1 MLRNQEQ
8 VARLHHLMVQ
18 RHNRLMTKLKYSV
31 NMSPPAEE
39 ALRRGA
45 ERAAGFIQAL
55 EWVRHPEHGD
65 PEWMGMLDRL
75 IDA

>member
-1 MLRNQEQ
+1 
-8 VARLHHLMVQ
+8 
-18 RHNRLMTKLKYSV
+18 MTKMKYTITL
-31 NMSPPAEE
+31 SPQAEE

-55 EWVRHPEHGD
+55 EWVRHPESDD
-65 PEWMGMLDRL
+65 PDWMGLLDRL

>member
-1 MLRNQEQ
+1 ME
-8 VARLHHLMVQ
+8 
-18 RHNRLMTKLKYSV
+18 
-31 NMSPPAEE
+31 
-39 ALRRGA
+39 RGA

-65 PEWMGMLDRL
+65 PEWVGLLDKL

>member
-1 MLRNQEQ
+1 MLRNQED
-8 VARLHHLMVQ
+8 VARLHHQLVK
-18 RHNRLMTKLKYSV
+18 RHNLIMAKLKFTV
-31 NMSPPAEE
+31 HMSDQ
-39 ALRRGA
+39 ALDALQRGA

-55 EWVRHPEHGD
+55 EWVRHPEAGD